1 LNDSVAANL
10 MMPRILFI
18 EKAGRIG
25 ALVQC
30 RLTGDVKIKSV
41 VSMEAAWEKLS
52 NRKFDLVL
60 WNTTADPAA
69 EINLGETLKLLSIKV
84 EGSKIVVLRDSN
96 GLTVSH
102 SYCRNVHI
110 ENIPAND
117 DDLVALIESNLPVKP
132 QIDRSSTTPDQFG
145 VPIDFEGII
154 AVSLPMRAVIR
165 RAMDAAAVDI
175 PVLITGETGTGKDLV
190 AAAIHRRSSR
200 KSRPYIPVNMGAM
213 ARELIASEI
222 FGHEKGAYTGAQE
235 TRPGIF
241 EQADGGT
248 VFLDEVA
255 TMDEKTQV
263 SLLRVLEEKTFRR
276 VGGIKNI
283 GTDVRVIAA
292 TNEDLE
298 KSVADK
304 RFREDLF
311 YRLNVF
317 QIRVPP
323 LRERISAITALT
335 NHFVS
340 RFSSIYGKDV
350 IGVSP
355 DTYRMLRRYSWPGN
369 VRELKNVIQAAV
381 LMVDGKELM
390 PDFIPH
396 RIREAALANPRRDE
410 PICSFRVGATL
421 NGVEN
426 EFIRMTLAHVGGNKK
441 LAATILGISRRA
453 LYNKIK
459 RHQAS

>member
-1 LNDSVAANL
+1 
-10 MMPRILFI
+10 MPRILFI
-18 EKAGRIG
+18 EKDGRRR
-25 ALVQC
+25 ALLQC
-30 RLTGDVKIKSV
+30 RLSADVKVKFASC
-41 VSMEAAWEKLS
+41 MEAAWEKLS
-52 NRKFDLVL
+52 SRKFDLIL
-60 WNTTADPAA
+60 WNTACDPAA
-69 EINLGETLKLLSIKV
+69 DINLGETLKLLSTRV
-84 EGSKIVVLRDSN
+84 SGSRIVVLGNAQILDASRS
-96 GLTVSH
+96 
-102 SYCRNVHI
+102 CRGNVHI
-110 ENIPAND
+110 ENSPVNEE
-117 DDLVALIESNLPVKP
+117 DLLALVESNLPVNVHAG
-132 QIDRSSTTPDQFG
+132 QSHSNPDNLG

-165 RAMDAAAVDI
+165 RAMDAANVDI
-175 PVLITGETGTGKDLV
+175 PVLVTGETGTGKDLV

-283 GTDVRVIAA
+283 GADVRVIAA

-298 KSVADK
+298 KNVADK

-317 QIRVPP
+317 PIRVPP
-323 LRERISAITALT
+323 LRERISGITALT

-340 RFSSIYGKDV
+340 RFSAVYGKDV
-350 IGVSP
+350 ERVSP
-355 DTYRMLRRYSWPGN
+355 ETYRMLRRYCWPGN
-369 VRELKNVIQAAV
+369 IRELKNVIQAAV
-381 LMVDGKELM
+381 LMVDGKDLTPE
-390 PDFIPH
+390 FIPQ
-396 RIREAALANPRRDE
+396 RIREAVPGSERRGE
-410 PICSFRVGATL
+410 ATCSFRVGATL
-421 NGVEN
+421 DGVEN

-459 RHQAS
+459 KQQTL